1 MTILSHIKFCEN
13 PVKDTVLR
21 FFKEFA
27 VSKILR
33 DCNCRKERGV
43 LAIEVFKFIFSLV
56 FSGKNLYRTIQLDST
71 LPFSKD
77 VVYRFMNSIHIN
89 WHRFLSTLA
98 AKVTSK
104 LTPLTSEERVNV
116 LIIDDSLYDRGRSRK
131 VELLTRVRDH
141 SDGRYHCG
149 FRALTLGWSDGNS
162 FIPVS
167 FNLLSSHNKETRIR
181 EANTNIDKRSNG
193 YKRREKA
200 VMNTHDAATDLV
212 AQAKAANIP
221 AEYVLF
227 DSWFS
232 YPKLILKIREM
243 GYHTISV
250 LKDMNRVFY
259 LYNNRW
265 MRLSDVYASIGNKCS
280 ESGNIHIATITV
292 QFRDK
297 SNILHPLKIAFVR
310 EKGNKREWIA
320 VGTTDISLSEEEIV
334 RIYGKRWTIEVFFKV
349 CKSHLKL
356 AKEFQ
361 GRSYDMMV
369 AQTAIVFT
377 RYIMLAYEN
386 RLNTDMR
393 SIGDLFYIC
402 CDELKDIQIFE
413 ALHLILT
420 ILKQVLREKLVMSE
434 QDVKKALD
442 LFFSALPV
450 LFREKLAVA

>member
-1 MTILSHIKFCEN
+1 MIPFMTG
-13 PVKDTVLR
+13 D
-21 FFKEFA
+21 
-27 VSKILR
+27 
-33 DCNCRKERGV
+33 
-43 LAIEVFKFIFSLV
+43 
-56 FSGKNLYRTIQLDST
+56 
-71 LPFSKD
+71 
-77 VVYRFMNSIHIN
+77 
-89 WHRFLSTLA
+89 
-98 AKVTSK
+98 
-104 LTPLTSEERVNV
+104 
-116 LIIDDSLYDRGRSRK
+116 RSRK

-167 FNLLSSHNKETRIR
+167 FNLLSSYKKKTRIC
-181 EANTNIDKRSNG
+181 EANTGIDKRSNG

-200 VMNTHDAATDLV
+200 VMNTQHAATDLV
-212 AQAKAANIP
+212 AQAKSAGIP
-221 AEYVLF
+221 AKYVLF

-232 YPKLILKIREM
+232 YPKLILKMRDM

-265 MRLSDVYASIGNKCS
+265 MRLSDVYASIRDKCS
-280 ESGNIHIATITV
+280 EPGNTHIATITV

-297 SNILHPLKIAFVR
+297 SHNLHPLRIAFVR
-310 EKGNKREWIA
+310 EKGNKRDWIA
-320 VGTTDISLSEEEIV
+320 VGTTDISLSQEEIV
-334 RIYGKRWTIEVFFKV
+334 RIYGKRWAIEVFFKV
-349 CKSHLKL
+349 CKSYLNL

-377 RYIMLAYEN
+377 RYIMLAHEN

-402 CDELKDIQIFE
+402 CDELKDIQLSE
-413 ALHLILT
+413 ALQLILN
-420 ILKQVLREKLVMSE
+420 ILTMVLREKLVLSE
-434 QDVKKALD
+434 QAVQECIN
-442 LFFSALPV
+442 LFFDALPAC
-450 LFREKLAVA
+450 FRAKLAAA